1 MVIVV
6 TLQEWAE
13 RELVRNE
20 AASVCYKH
28 GLILARPSP
37 RSVWA
42 TVAAARRRPPEGM
55 SQNGAELTILEK
67 YMALPGRCL
76 LCAAA
81 EKGVQTP

>member
-1 MVIVV
+1 M

-13 RELVRNE
+13 RQLVRNE

-42 TVAAARRRPPEGM
+42 TVAAARRHPPEGM
-55 SQNGAELTILEK
+55 SRDGAELTILER
-67 YMALPGRCL
+67 YLALPGRCL
-76 LCAAA
+76 FYAAG
-81 EKGVQTP
+81 ERGVQTP